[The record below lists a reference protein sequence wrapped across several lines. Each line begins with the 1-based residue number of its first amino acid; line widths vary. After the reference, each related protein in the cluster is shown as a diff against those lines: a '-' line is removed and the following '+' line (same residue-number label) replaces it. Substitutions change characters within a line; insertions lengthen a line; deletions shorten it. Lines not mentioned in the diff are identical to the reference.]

1 MAIKRIMTIR
11 DRESRWLETA
21 LLERR
26 ILLLECFGRYVSH
39 MTKNYILEVLNVKQ
53 NAVCYLCRSCKKA
66 ISGTYI
72 QSSKADWLEVATA

>member
-1 MAIKRIMTIR
+1 MAIKRIMIIR

-39 MTKNYILEVLNVKQ
+39 MTKNYILENLNLKQ
-53 NAVCYLCRSCKKA
+53 SCKKA
-66 ISGTYI
+66 ISGAYI